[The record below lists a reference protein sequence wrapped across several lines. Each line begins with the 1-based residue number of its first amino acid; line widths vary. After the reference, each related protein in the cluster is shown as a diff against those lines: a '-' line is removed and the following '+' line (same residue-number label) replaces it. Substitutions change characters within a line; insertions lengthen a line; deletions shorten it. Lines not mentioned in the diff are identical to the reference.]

1 MYLKGV
7 TDRCFV
13 WPKPV
18 FLNNHY
24 ITKIAFAMKIWEKSK
39 KDLRRQDDRELFKQ
53 ESHKKKKLQPVEKVK
68 YRMRGVD
75 DIQEE

>member
-1 MYLKGV
+1 
-7 TDRCFV
+7 
-13 WPKPV
+13 
-18 FLNNHY
+18 
-24 ITKIAFAMKIWEKSK
+24 MKIWEKSK